1 MTAVVV
7 AITAVVV
14 LIVPGFV
21 VTYPLRLD
29 LLARVAVSG
38 LASILALGVAGV
50 IDGLLGVAW
59 APWHPLAVA
68 VAGATGAHFCAPRE
82 RRVRDGGERGWWIA
96 GVWAVSAV
104 ALVAVTF
111 AAVPDPARVS
121 QTYDNVFHLS
131 AVAEILAGGDPSSLA
146 LRTVIQPAST
156 WAYYPAGWH
165 TLVASITMVTG
176 AAVPVA
182 ANAAWIAIAV
192 GLWMPGVT
200 WLTRVLL
207 PPTRPGIVAIVA
219 LPLSISFAAMPY
231 GLLTWGSL
239 YPTFLATALLP
250 TAIAVPIV
258 VARRARR
265 EVAMRRWRVTLLG
278 SIAIAGCVF
287 ALAIAQP
294 RVLASWAL
302 MLVPL
307 VLFAV
312 LRLVRTEWGAGG
324 ARRRRAMRFVL
335 GTGVT
340 FVVAAAAALFVAARV
355 LGIFDRPLEDRLSGP
370 QAEATQSIG
379 DGVISV
385 LLQAWPTGVGL
396 QVTAPSLALAAL
408 VVLGVVFAA
417 GMPRVRWIVV
427 SYAAVLVLFALAAGS
442 DEVVAKLLTGIWYK
456 DRYRLSSLIPVLGVP
471 LATLGI
477 LGLVD
482 RVTARLR
489 TIRRPSRVSAA
500 ASAAVATVSCVVLAT
515 GGVTSAV
522 REVFRMPVANATTEV
537 VSSAQIDLMRR
548 LPDTVPADQRV
559 LGDPWDGSAWSRL
572 YGDREPVFPHVNGVW
587 DADRSLVAQ
596 NLPALLDD
604 PAVCFA
610 LDRLRVRFVLYSPH
624 AVAGGDPAGNL
635 FGGVHAAVE
644 AGLFTPVESSA
655 DTVLYR
661 IDQCGPLPDPTG

>member
-1 MTAVVV
+1 MTGVAV
-7 AITAVVV
+7 AIAAVIV
-14 LIVPGFV
+14 LIVPGLV
-21 VTYPLRLD
+21 ITYPLRLD

-38 LASILALGVAGV
+38 LASILALGIAGV
-50 IDGLLGVAW
+50 LDGLLGVAW
-59 APWHPLAVA
+59 APWHPLVLAV
-68 VAGATGAHFCAPRE
+68 VGAIGAHFIAPRE

-96 GVWAVSAV
+96 VVWAVSAA
-104 ALVAVTF
+104 ALVVVTF

-131 AVAEILAGGDPSSLA
+131 AVAEILAGGDPSSLT

-165 TLVASITMVTG
+165 TLVASVAMVTG
-176 AAVPVA
+176 ASVPVA
-182 ANAAWIAIAV
+182 ANAAWIAVAI

-207 PPTRPGIVAIVA
+207 PPARPGIVAIVA

-239 YPTFLATALLP
+239 YPTFLATAILP

-265 EVAMRRWRVTLLG
+265 EVAMRRWRVTALG
-278 SIAIAGCVF
+278 SVAIAGCVF
-287 ALAIAQP
+287 ALAMAQP

-302 MLVPL
+302 MLVP
-307 VLFAV
+307 VVAFAL
-312 LRLVRTEWGAGG
+312 LRLLRTEWRAGG
-324 ARRRRAMRFVL
+324 ARRRRAMRFIL

-355 LGIFDRPLEDRLSGP
+355 LGIFDRPLEDRLGGP

-379 DGVISV
+379 DGVVSV
-385 LLQAWPTGVGL
+385 LLQAWPTGVGS
-396 QVTAPSLALAAL
+396 QVTAPSIALAVA

-482 RVTARLR
+482 RVTARMSTKPWL
-489 TIRRPSRVSAA
+489 SRVSAA
-500 ASAAVATVSCVVLAT
+500 ASAAVAAVSCAVLAI
-515 GGVTSAV
+515 GGVSSAV
-522 REVFRMPVANATTEV
+522 GEVFRIPVSGATTEV

-548 LPDTVPADQRV
+548 LADAVPADQRV
-559 LGDPWDGSAWSRL
+559 LGDPWDGSAWTRL
-572 YGDREPVFPHVNGVW
+572 YGGREPVFPHVNGIW
-587 DADRSLVAQ
+587 DSDRSFIAQ
-596 NLPALLDD
+596 HLPAIVDD
-604 PAVCFA
+604 PAVCDS

-624 AVAGGDPAGNL
+624 AVAGGDPAGN
-635 FGGVHAAVE
+635 FFSGVHAAVE
-644 AGLFTPVESSA
+644 ADLFTPVDRSG

-661 IDQCGPLPDPTG
+661 IDQCGPLAGPTG